1 MSWRDVHWTHY
12 ASFAMSG
19 AAIAISVYVIVWG

>member
-12 ASFAMSG
+12 ATWLMSG
-19 AAIAISVYVIVWG
+19 AAILISLYVIVWG